1 MYDYVYIIYDF
12 VKFLDEP
19 LLIMCWSCHPGGLAI
34 VLCRAAAAESGE
46 LSFNGRR
53 EED

>member
-19 LLIMCWSCHPGGLAI
+19 LLIMCWSCHPGAGIGYCI
-34 VLCRAAAAESGE
+34 V
-46 LSFNGRR
+46 
-53 EED
+53 